1 MKPSLLIAP
10 LAAAVLVGGV
20 IGVMRSSDSAGFGD
34 IAPIDL
40 PAPRTPGSSPT
51 AVDVTPSSPVPPPA
65 EQAPLRGSGT
75 DDGITSGSSAVVPH
89 APAPPPQPA
98 PAPPAGDDDP
108 DDDPDDADPDDDPD
122 D

>member
-75 DDGITSGSSAVVPH
+75 DDGTSGSSAVVPH